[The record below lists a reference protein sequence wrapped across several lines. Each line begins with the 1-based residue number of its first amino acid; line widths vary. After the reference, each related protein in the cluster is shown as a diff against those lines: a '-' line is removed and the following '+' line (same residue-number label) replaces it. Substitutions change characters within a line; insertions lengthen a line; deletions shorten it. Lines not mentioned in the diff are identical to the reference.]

1 MPDNKPYNSLS
12 DHLKQKLGS
21 KTVKLSVNAGFTCP
35 NRDGKI
41 STGGCIFCSGS
52 GSGDFAPSAELSIA
66 EQLRLS
72 KEKLSGKWPN
82 AKYIAYF
89 QAFTN
94 TYAPVDELRKKYYE
108 ALNCEDIS
116 GIAIA
121 TRPDCID
128 DEILELLKEIN
139 SKTYLWVEFG
149 LQTSDEDTA
158 VLINRG
164 YKNEV
169 YLSAMEKMKTAGIET
184 VTHIILGLP
193 YESRQTMLDSVDFA
207 VTAGTDGI
215 KLQLLHIIRG
225 TKLEAIYNKK
235 PFHIMSRDEYT
246 DTVIECIEHL
256 PPNIVIHRLTG
267 DGNRNE
273 LIEPKWSMDKRGV
286 LNEIHRKMKI
296 TNSFQGK
303 LLK

>member
-72 KEKLSGKWPN
+72 REKLSGKWPN

-121 TRPDCID
+121 TRPDCIN

-169 YLSAMEKMKTAGIET
+169 YLSAMEKLKAAGIET

-207 VTAGTDGI
+207 VAAGTDGI

-256 PPNIVIHRLTG
+256 PPNVVIHRLTG

-273 LIEPKWSMDKRGV
+273 LIEPKWSMDKRRV

>member
-1 MPDNKPYNSLS
+1 MKPYNSLS
-12 DHLKQKLGS
+12 DHLKERFGT

-41 STGGCIFCSGS
+41 SKGGCIFCSGE
-52 GSGDFAPSAELSIA
+52 GSGDFAPSADMSISNQLELSK
-66 EQLRLS
+66 QRLS
-72 KEKLSGKWPN
+72 QKWPD

-94 TYAPVDELRKKYYE
+94 TYAPVDELERKYEE
-108 ALNCEDIS
+108 ALSCDGID

-128 DEILELLKEIN
+128 DNIVELLDKLN
-139 SKTYLWVEFG
+139 KKTYLWVEFG
-149 LQTSDEDTA
+149 LQTSNEATA
-158 VLINRG
+158 ELINRG

-169 YLSAMEKMKTAGIET
+169 YLSAMKKLKEKNIET

-193 YESRQTMLDSVDFA
+193 GETIDDMRSSVSFA
-207 VTAGTDGI
+207 ANAGTDGI

-225 TKLEAIYNKK
+225 TRLHEMYTDN
-235 PFHIMSRDEYT
+235 PFHIMTKDEYT
-246 DTVIECIEHL
+246 DTVIDMIEHL
-256 PPNIVIHRLTG
+256 PPHIVLHRLTG

-273 LIEPKWSMDKRGV
+273 LIEPSWSMDKRGV
-286 LNEIHRKMKI
+286 LNEIHKKMRQR
-296 TNSFQGK
+296 NSYQGK

>member
-1 MPDNKPYNSLS
+1 MKPYNSLS
-12 DHLKQKLGS
+12 DHLKDKLGE

-52 GSGDFAPSAELSIA
+52 GSGDFAPSAENSIA
-66 EQLRLS
+66 RQLEISR
-72 KEKLSGKWPN
+72 EKLSAKWPE

-94 TYAPVDELRKKYYE
+94 TYAPVEELERKYNE
-108 ALNCEDIS
+108 ALNCKDIS

-128 DEILELLKEIN
+128 DDIVDLLDRLNK
-139 SKTYLWVEFG
+139 KTYLWVEFG
-149 LQTSDEDTA
+149 LQTSNELTA
-158 VLINRG
+158 SLINRG

-169 YLSAMEKMKTAGIET
+169 YLESMRKLKEKNIET

-193 YESRQTMLDSVDFA
+193 GETRQDMLNSVKFA
-207 VTAGTDGI
+207 ADAGTDGI

-225 TKLEAIYNKK
+225 TKLHQMYIEN
-235 PFHIMSRDEYT
+235 PFHIMSKDEYT
-246 DTVIECIEHL
+246 DTVIDMIEHM
-256 PPNIVIHRLTG
+256 PKNIVIHRLTG

-273 LIEPKWSMDKRGV
+273 LVEPSWSMDKRGV
-286 LNEIHRKMKI
+286 LNEIHRKMKLN
-296 TNSFQGK
+296 NSFQGK

>member
-1 MPDNKPYNSLS
+1 MKPYNSLS
-12 DHLKQKLGS
+12 DHLKERFGT

-41 STGGCIFCSGS
+41 SKGGCIFCSGA
-52 GSGDFAPSAELSIA
+52 GSGDFAPSADMSISNQLELSK
-66 EQLRLS
+66 QRLS
-72 KEKLSGKWPN
+72 QKWPD

-94 TYAPVDELRKKYYE
+94 TYAPVDELERKYEE
-108 ALNCEDIS
+108 ALSCDGID

-128 DEILELLKEIN
+128 DDIVELLDKLN
-139 SKTYLWVEFG
+139 KKTYLWVEFG
-149 LQTSDEDTA
+149 LQTSNEATA
-158 VLINRG
+158 ELINRG

-169 YLSAMEKMKTAGIET
+169 YLSAMKKLKEKNIET

-193 YESRQTMLDSVDFA
+193 GETIDDMRSSVSFA
-207 VTAGTDGI
+207 ANAGTDGI

-225 TKLEAIYNKK
+225 TRLHEMYTDN
-235 PFHIMSRDEYT
+235 PFHIMTKDEYT
-246 DTVIECIEHL
+246 DTVIDMIEHL
-256 PPNIVIHRLTG
+256 PPHIVLHRLTG

-273 LIEPKWSMDKRGV
+273 LIEPSWSMDKRGV
-286 LNEIHRKMKI
+286 LNEIHKKMRQR
-296 TNSFQGK
+296 NSYQGK